1 MTLQNRPVS
10 AAVSALLLFALTLL
24 AACGQGQQAAQP
36 QAQEPEVAVA
46 TIAPRA
52 VTLTT
57 VLPGRTSAHLTSEVR
72 PQVGGI
78 IQKRLFREGS
88 DVKAGEALYQIDPAT
103 YQAAFDTARA
113 ALAKAEANALPARL
127 KAERYEGLVKVRGV
141 SQQDNDD
148 AQAARR
154 QSEAEVLAAKAAL
167 DTARINLSYTRVAA
181 PISGRI
187 GKSSVTPGALVTAS
201 QATPLATIQQA
212 DPVYVDVTQSS
223 AEVMRLKRELAS
235 GGLKKSG
242 ASGARVKLI
251 FDDGTTYAHEGTLQF
266 SDITVDQG
274 TGVVTLRA
282 EFPNP
287 QGELLP
293 GLYVRAVIEEG
304 VREGAI
310 LVPQGAVM
318 RDSKGNPMV
327 MTVKAD
333 GTVEPRPI
341 QTDRAVGD
349 QWLVG
354 QGLAAGDRVIVD
366 GLMKARPGAKVKAV
380 EAGAA
385 PAAAQAPQANATAAA
400 QAEPA
405 KAPAPAKAEAP
416 KPEAP
421 KAEAPKA
428 EKKAEA
434 PAPAKPE
441 APKVDAPKAEKPA
454 KAPRAE
460 ARPSKG
466 EAYSPPR
473 DQWPNSAD
481 PAPAPA
487 VQPSAQSDVQSGSQP
502 SAQ

>member
-385 PAAAQAPQANATAAA
+385 PAAAPAAGQAPQANATAAA

-416 KPEAP
+416 KAEAPKPEAPKPEAP
-421 KAEAPKA
+421 KAE
-428 EKKAEA
+428 
-434 PAPAKPE
+434 
-441 APKVDAPKAEKPA
+441 APKAEKPA